1 MAVARISL
9 LSLLFVSA
17 CGAQQNEAPPRSP
30 TLDYPPPPA
39 QTSNGEVVGADR
51 VPPGDKL
58 KQGPTV
64 GTEGVQ
70 PSAGPGG
77 GTTGA
82 PERSPGGAKP
92 SPCTDIG
99 LEDSR
104 GQSRCKK
111 PPAK

>member
-1 MAVARISL
+1 MALARISL

-17 CGAQQNEAPPRSP
+17 CGAQQNQAPARSP
-30 TLDYPPPPA
+30 SLDYPPPPVT
-39 QTSNGEVVGADR
+39 TSNGEEVGADR

-58 KQGPTV
+58 KQGPSV
-64 GTEGVQ
+64 GTEGAQ

-77 GTTGA
+77 GTGA
-82 PERSPGGAKP
+82 PERSGGSAKP

-111 PPAK
+111 APAK